1 MKSVRRFWVRFQ
13 AWVDRLF
20 GRRLVERRSED
31 LAPPIV
37 EAMLEDIADGQPN
50 LLPVDALVGPLRVE
64 IPMWPISL
72 PSEDDPE
79 TLTFYWNGVVHTART
94 FTSKVLPADLIIE
107 VGTEYL
113 LHGRPTLHYEVQIY
127 NGETGRSK
135 VLQLTIDREPPAL
148 GGDEGMLVFPDEV
161 LNNGVTAQYLALNGD
176 KLEALVPDYKV
187 LAVGD
192 TITYF
197 WNRKLNDEEYAGERT
212 LNLADIGQPVKL
224 VFDGQMIRDREE
236 GVRYAYYRIKDRA
249 GNQSPRAR
257 IVDLDVAAEIVPRQ
271 LPWPELPKASGT
283 GATLTLDLKALTG
296 DLFGVLPEEAE
307 VYPQDTLVLQWGE
320 PGELGSL
327 TLEESEVKGQFLI
340 PRDKLAMQSGK
351 TLPFYYQVT
360 TFDGQVVESVTP
372 HRQVRVLAFAPYYP
386 IPQINEAEV
395 GYLKLSDVITDEAHL
410 RIGTWAY
417 VSTDHVL
424 RIDLKGIDPT
434 KPVTFEVGPH
444 QVNENEI
451 RDRLIGGDDTL
462 VVPKSWLQTLKLGS
476 RLQLFATVSFDGGHT
491 WPSAPNLGSQ
501 DLEVL
506 P

>member
-1 MKSVRRFWVRFQ
+1 MTCSALDIPGDPAIPPAILVTVKDLSQYGLVDGDTVHLYWWALHSTSGDEEVI
-13 AWVDRLF
+13 AWDEPIEL
-20 GRRLVERRSED
+20 GED
-31 LAPPIV
+31 
-37 EAMLEDIADGQPN
+37 
-50 LLPVDALVGPLRVE
+50 
-64 IPMWPISL
+64 
-72 PSEDDPE
+72 
-79 TLTFYWNGVVHTART
+79 YWNGVVHTART

-224 VFDGQMIRDREE
+224 VFDGQMIRDRED

-320 PGELGSL
+320 PGGRWNTLMRVRIAMFSTFSL
-327 TLEESEVKGQFLI
+327 RSCTCGISC
-340 PRDKLAMQSGK
+340 R
-351 TLPFYYQVT
+351 
-360 TFDGQVVESVTP
+360 
-372 HRQVRVLAFAPYYP
+372 
-386 IPQINEAEV
+386 
-395 GYLKLSDVITDEAHL
+395 LK
-410 RIGTWAY
+410 
-417 VSTDHVL
+417 
-424 RIDLKGIDPT
+424 
-434 KPVTFEVGPH
+434 
-444 QVNENEI
+444 
-451 RDRLIGGDDTL
+451 
-462 VVPKSWLQTLKLGS
+462 
-476 RLQLFATVSFDGGHT
+476 
-491 WPSAPNLGSQ
+491 
-501 DLEVL
+501 
-506 P
+506 